1 MEKIKIRVNFGQRPI
16 YAISV
21 QCPSC
26 KNWFDSVDI
35 LKYPNFLHNDG
46 DLAVCD
52 FECPIC
58 HHEFEHNEVIGND
71 EEDLEII
78 ECADEEEVYRECL
91 HKKVI
96 WE

>member
-1 MEKIKIRVNFGQRPI
+1 MEKIKIRVNFGRRPI

-35 LKYPNFLHNDG
+35 LKYPNFLHN
-46 DLAVCD
+46 
-52 FECPIC
+52 
-58 HHEFEHNEVIGND
+58 
-71 EEDLEII
+71 
-78 ECADEEEVYRECL
+78 CADEEEVYRECL